1 MSFPRAA
8 VPGTVLALALAVGA
22 CSSEAPTPIAAGDPN
37 IVDVAV
43 ASGDFSTLVSALQAA
58 GLVSTLQGDGPF
70 TVFAPSDDA
79 FASLPDGALDALL
92 ADPELLTRV
101 LLYHVVPGRVLASE
115 VVGLSSATTVNGA
128 DVTITSGGGTVM
140 IDDATVIATDIEAT
154 NGVIHVID
162 DVLFPEVVFD
172 VIQTAQDAGGFG
184 TLLAALGA
192 AGLTDFLG
200 GDGPFT
206 VFAPTDDAFAALPA
220 HTIEALLADTDRLT
234 DILTYH
240 VVAGAVTSDV
250 VVTLPSAETLNG
262 ASVEITVEGGS
273 VMVDGASV
281 TVVDIEATNGII
293 HVIDAVLLPE
303 PLPTVVDIATG
314 SDDFTTLVAAL
325 SAADLVGTL
334 QGDGP
339 FTVFAP
345 TNAAFEALPSG
356 VVDDLLADVDLLT
369 RVLTYHVT
377 PDLVTSTEVVG
388 LSTAPTLNGKDIAV
402 SVDGG
407 SVMLD
412 DATVI
417 ATDIAAVNGIV
428 HVIDEVLLPEI
439 VFDIVQTAED
449 AGSFQT
455 LLAALE
461 VADLTGVLEGDGPFT
476 VFAPTDDAFAALP
489 EADLAALLA
498 DPASL
503 ADVLLYHVIAD
514 EVTSAEVVGLTSATM
529 ANGDDVAISVAGSTV
544 VVNDASVVAVDIAAR
559 NGVIHVL
566 DKVILPPPDGQ

>member
-140 IDDATVIATDIEAT
+140 IDDATVIATDIEGT

-172 VIQTAQDAGGFG
+172 IIQTAQDAGGFG
-184 TLLAALGA
+184 TLLAALDA
-192 AGLTDFLG
+192 ADLTDFLG

-544 VVNDASVVAVDIAAR
+544 FVNHASVVAVDIAAR

>member
-8 VPGTVLALALAVGA
+8 VLGTVLALALAVGA

-128 DVTITSGGGTVM
+128 DVTITAEGGTVM

-172 VIQTAQDAGGFG
+172 IIQTAQDAGGFG

-262 ASVEITVEGGS
+262 ASVQITVEGGS

-544 VVNDASVVAVDIAAR
+544 FVNDASVVAVDIAAR

>member
-128 DVTITSGGGTVM
+128 DVTITAGGGTVM

>member
-128 DVTITSGGGTVM
+128 DVTITAGGGTVM
-140 IDDATVIATDIEAT
+140 IDDATVIATDIEGT

>member
-128 DVTITSGGGTVM
+128 DVTITAGGGTVM

-566 DKVILPPPDGQ
+566 DKVILPPPAGQ

>member
-128 DVTITSGGGTVM
+128 DVTITAGGGTVM

-544 VVNDASVVAVDIAAR
+544 FVNHASVVAVDIAAR

-566 DKVILPPPDGQ
+566 DKVILPPPAGQ

>member
-566 DKVILPPPDGQ
+566 DKVILPPPAGQ

>member
-128 DVTITSGGGTVM
+128 DVTITAGGGTVM

-262 ASVEITVEGGS
+262 ASVQITVEGGS

-544 VVNDASVVAVDIAAR
+544 FVNHASVVAVDIAAR

-566 DKVILPPPDGQ
+566 DKVILPPPAGQ

>member
-128 DVTITSGGGTVM
+128 DVTITAGGGTVM

-184 TLLAALGA
+184 TLLAALDA
-192 AGLTDFLG
+192 ADLTDFLG

>member
-8 VPGTVLALALAVGA
+8 VLGTVLALALAVGA

-128 DVTITSGGGTVM
+128 DVTITAEGGTVM
-140 IDDATVIATDIEAT
+140 IDDATVIATDIEGT

-172 VIQTAQDAGGFG
+172 IIQTAQDAGGFG

-262 ASVEITVEGGS
+262 ASVQITVEGGS

-544 VVNDASVVAVDIAAR
+544 FVNDASVVAVDIAAR

>member
-128 DVTITSGGGTVM
+128 DVTITAGGGTVM
-140 IDDATVIATDIEAT
+140 IDDATVIATDIEGT

-566 DKVILPPPDGQ
+566 DKVILPPPAGQ